1 MNEYDLQLDK
11 MEKNQLKE
19 IILEQ
24 KNTFEKDLEIIPR
37 QIPTNA
43 ISSQK
48 ITVITGIR
56 RCGKSTLLRQIA
68 RKYDEYN
75 YINFEDE
82 RLLEFTYKDFNT
94 LLEIFL
100 ELQPKAKTFFFDEIQ
115 NISGWEKFARR
126 LFTEQYKLYITGSS
140 AKLLSSEIATSL
152 TGRNIRIELYPFSF
166 KEYLDYNQFKL
177 KKIFVTKERAQIAKY
192 LEEYLTFGGFPE
204 IIQSKDYEELNQI
217 YQDIIIKDLLV
228 RLQIRDNKD
237 FRELAMY
244 LLSNVSKKMSYNN
257 IKNLLQFSNTS
268 KVKNY
273 VEALT
278 EAYLF
283 FNINK
288 YDSSIK
294 KQIRNEKKIYCIDQ
308 GIINATAFKFSKEEG
323 RIIENTVFLELKRR
337 KKEIYYE
344 EDKTECDF
352 LIKEGLNIVKAIQV
366 TVSLA
371 EEKTK
376 QREISGLL
384 NAMSKYD
391 LSKGTI
397 ITKNHEETIR
407 MEKKIIQI
415 IPLWKFL
422 LEE

>member
-1 MNEYDLQLDK
+1 

-24 KNTFEKDLEIIPR
+24 KNTFEKYLEIVPR

-68 RKYDEYN
+68 KKYDEYS

-82 RLLEFTYKDFNT
+82 RLLDFTYKDFNT
-94 LLEIFL
+94 LLEIFF
-100 ELQPKAKTFFFDEIQ
+100 ELQPRTKTFFFDEIQ
-115 NISGWEKFARR
+115 NILGWEKFARR
-126 LFTEQYKLYITGSS
+126 LFTERYKLYITGSS
-140 AKLLSSEIATSL
+140 ANLLSSEIATSL
-152 TGRNIRIELYPFSF
+152 TGRNIIIELYPFSF
-166 KEYLDYNQFKL
+166 KEYLHYKKFKL
-177 KKIFVTKERAQIAKY
+177 KEIYMTRERAQIANY

-204 IIQSKDYEELNQI
+204 IMQSKDYEELNQI

-257 IKNLLQFSNTS
+257 IRKLLGFSNTS

-283 FNINK
+283 FSINK
-288 YDSSIK
+288 YDASIK
-294 KQIRNEKKIYCIDQ
+294 KQIRNDRKIYCIDQ

-344 EDKTECDF
+344 EEKTECDF
-352 LIKEGLNIVKAIQV
+352 LIKKGPNIIEAIQV
-366 TVSLA
+366 TTSLA

-376 QREISGLL
+376 QREIKGLV
-384 NAMSKYD
+384 NAMNKYN

-397 ITKNHEETIR
+397 ITKNHEETIKI
-407 MEKKIIQI
+407 EKKTIQI

-422 LEE
+422 LET

>member
-1 MNEYDLQLDK
+1 

-24 KNTFEKDLEIIPR
+24 KNTFEKEMEVIPR
-37 QIPTNA
+37 QISTNA
-43 ISSQK
+43 ISSPK

-68 RKYDEYN
+68 KEYKEYN

-82 RLLEFTYKDFNT
+82 RLLKFTHKDFNT
-94 LLEIFL
+94 LLEVFL
-100 ELQPKAKTFFFDEIQ
+100 EIQPKTRTFFFDEIQ
-115 NISGWEKFARR
+115 NITGWEKFARR
-126 LFTEQYKLYITGSS
+126 LFTEQYKLFITGSS
-140 AKLLSSEIATSL
+140 ANLLSSEIATSL

-166 KEYLDYNQFKL
+166 KEYLQY
-177 KKIFVTKERAQIAKY
+177 KKVQTKETYITKERAQIAKY

-204 IIQSKDYEELNQI
+204 IIISKDYEELNQI

-228 RLQIRDNKD
+228 RLKIRDSKD

-244 LLSNVSKKMSYNN
+244 LLSNVSKKISYNN
-257 IKNLLQFSNTS
+257 LKKLLEFSNTS

-273 VEALT
+273 IEALT

-283 FNINK
+283 FSINK
-288 YDSSIK
+288 YDPSIK

-323 RIIENTVFLELKRR
+323 RIIENAVFIELKRR
-337 KKEIYYE
+337 KKEIFYE
-344 EDKTECDF
+344 EEKTECDF
-352 LIKEGLNIVKAIQV
+352 IIKKGIEIIEAMQV
-366 TVSLA
+366 TSSLA

-376 QREISGLL
+376 QREIKGLI
-384 NAMSKYD
+384 NALKKYN
-391 LSKGTI
+391 LAKGTI
-397 ITKNHEETIR
+397 ITKSHEETI
-407 MEKKIIQI
+407 KIENKTIEI

-422 LEE
+422 LK

>member
-1 MNEYDLQLDK
+1 

-19 IILEQ
+19 IIIEQ
-24 KNTFEKDLEIIPR
+24 KNTFEKDLNIVSREIS
-37 QIPTNA
+37 QNA
-43 ISSQK
+43 ISSPK

-68 RKYDEYN
+68 KQYKEYN

-94 LLEIFL
+94 LLEVFF
-100 ELQPKAKTFFFDEIQ
+100 ELQPQTKVFFFDEIQ
-115 NISGWEKFARR
+115 NITGWEKFARR
-126 LFTEQYKLYITGSS
+126 LFTEQFKLFITGSS
-140 AKLLSSEIATSL
+140 ANLLSSEIATSL
-152 TGRNIRIELYPFSF
+152 TGRNIQIELYPFSF
-166 KEYLDYNQFKL
+166 VEYLKYSNFEIKYTYT
-177 KKIFVTKERAQIAKY
+177 TKERAQIAKL
-192 LEEYLTFGGFPE
+192 LEEYLKFGGFPE
-204 IIQSKDYEELNQI
+204 VIKSKDFEELNQI

-237 FRELAMY
+237 FRELSLY
-244 LLSNVSKKMSYNN
+244 ILSNVSKKISYNN
-257 IKNLLQFSNTS
+257 LKNLLQFSNTS

-273 VEALT
+273 VEALI

-283 FNINK
+283 FSINK

-344 EDKTECDF
+344 EEKTECDF
-352 LIKEGLNIVKAIQV
+352 LIKEGLNIVQAIQV

-371 EEKTK
+371 NEKTK
-376 QREISGLL
+376 QREIKGLL
-384 NAMSKYD
+384 DAINKYD
-391 LSKGTI
+391 LKEGTI
-397 ITKNHEETIR
+397 ITKNHEEIITI
-407 MEKKIIQI
+407 EGKKIHVK
-415 IPLWKFL
+415 PLWKFL
-422 LEE
+422 LER